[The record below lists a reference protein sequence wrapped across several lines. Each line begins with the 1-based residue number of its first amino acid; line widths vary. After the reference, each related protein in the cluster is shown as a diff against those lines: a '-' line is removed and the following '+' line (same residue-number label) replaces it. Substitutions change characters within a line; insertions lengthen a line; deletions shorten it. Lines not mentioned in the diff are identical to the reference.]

1 MVVDS
6 SVRKD
11 QLQRIFLAGGLIDEK
26 AVQPQIL
33 LFADRKLDVNGI
45 DLRNSGQESL
55 LVRSNKVTDVG
66 DTNPR
71 YPIDRRLDS
80 SETQIQLSTL
90 KRTAS
95 DFDLPLCGFNGSQRV
110 VVFR

>member
-26 AVQPQIL
+26 AVQPQIF

-45 DLRNSGQESL
+45 DLRNRSQESP
-55 LVRSNKVTDVG
+55 LVRSNQVADIG

-71 YPIDRRLDS
+71 YSIDRGLDLC
-80 SETQIQLSTL
+80 ETQVQLSAL

-95 DFDLPLCGFNGSQRV
+95 DFDLRL
-110 VVFR
+110 